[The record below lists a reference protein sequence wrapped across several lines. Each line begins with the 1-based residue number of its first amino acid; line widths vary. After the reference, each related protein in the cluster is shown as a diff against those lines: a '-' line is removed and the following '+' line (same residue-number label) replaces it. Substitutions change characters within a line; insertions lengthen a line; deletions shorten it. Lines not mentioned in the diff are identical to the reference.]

1 MTRQHLSG
9 VARDRANERILES
22 MLEIFDPLPFVTAL
36 TRSRSVKRY
45 DERFIAIWFLAKD
58 DKNEGEKRMPD
69 QFGEVGI
76 KLLLS
81 CYYILQSYSIPKFIN

>member
-36 TRSRSVKRY
+36 TGSRSVKRY
-45 DERFIAIWFLAKD
+45 DERFI
-58 DKNEGEKRMPD
+58 
-69 QFGEVGI
+69 VGFSRKMI
-76 KLLLS
+76 KIKGKKG
-81 CYYILQSYSIPKFIN
+81 CQINLERLE